1 MCRCAIQ
8 NWKLFN
14 YRPVYFVSKG
24 TLPLHLNA
32 SEHLEKICA
41 QKKIKLV
48 LWVAIA
54 DRTLLVKRRNL
65 QRKREKGHIC
75 EKYGL
80 SNVSEKSVQKNY
92 RLTSLEYS
100 QCAYRVFKIE
110 GQRTKQVLLTGLNW
124 KIVSTTESRNLPR
137 HDVGFS
143 ERDPH
148 WTNAAD
154 CWSLASDVS
163 ICRSPG
169 KVTENYSCLNTF
181 HYRRF
186 IDA

>member
-1 MCRCAIQ
+1 MFR
-8 NWKLFN
+8 
-14 YRPVYFVSKG
+14 
-24 TLPLHLNA
+24 
-32 SEHLEKICA
+32 
-41 QKKIKLV
+41 KKVCK
-48 LWVAIA
+48 
-54 DRTLLVKRRNL
+54 
-65 QRKREKGHIC
+65 
-75 EKYGL
+75 
-80 SNVSEKSVQKNY
+80 KNY

-137 HDVGFS
+137 HDVGFW

-154 CWSLASDVS
+154 CWSLVSDVS

-169 KVTENYSCLNTF
+169 KVTENYSCLYISLPIKNSLMPKVRIKKNISTWTLLRGDDIALQKI
-181 HYRRF
+181 YSCKML
-186 IDA
+186 DKCQS